1 MNVTKDYFEYITGS
15 NGINPSFE
23 NYKFKCNKYSPMYKC
38 NRLLIR
44 IKEVENNIN
53 QLSSISKKS
62 SSFNNAHTRTS
73 NATLDIKKSLIDI
86 EKEISDIKSKELA
99 NNKMNRFSKL
109 LLQNSVDILNSKISD
124 ISMKYKK
131 LLELQATKIKQIE
144 KRRIILTPSSQ
155 RKINNSFNEYATDF
169 TGNNNYNEEDVLL
182 EVKDK
187 QQIMTQK
194 ESQYY
199 QSRLKEVQEIEKTMG
214 EISSMM
220 NRLSQITYEHSFLIE
235 NISKNTDIALEHVE
249 KGEREVKKIL
259 ENVKNNRWLL
269 IRIFMIII
277 CVSVFYI
284 IFMA

>member
-62 SSFNNAHTRTS
+62 SSFNNTHTRTS

-86 EKEISDIKSKELA
+86 EKEISDIKSKELS

>member
-62 SSFNNAHTRTS
+62 SSFNNTHTRTS

-86 EKEISDIKSKELA
+86 EKEISDIKSKELS

-284 IFMA
+284 IFMG

>member
-1 MNVTKDYFEYITGS
+1 MNITKDYFEHIS
-15 NGINPSFE
+15 NINGM
-23 NYKFKCNKYSPMYKC
+23 NQILDQYKFKCNKYSPMYKC

-62 SSFNNAHTRTS
+62 SSFNNTHTRTS

-86 EKEISDIKSKELA
+86 EKEISDIKSKELS

-284 IFMA
+284 IFMG